1 MLTSVSPS
9 PVLNT
14 PLLIALVTLKGYQEW
29 EKRKKAIYVEDLAE
43 YLVQLKTNGVNI
55 SSINISGSPGE
66 YWSEDIAEFVSE
78 GIVFGYLTHRSP
90 IEFAPR
96 CRSVCTNAIKG
107 YTTEDEEIK
116 PELKKAAQ
124 ILELDDFPLPE

>member
-1 MLTSVSPS
+1 MVTSVSPT

-29 EKRKKAIYVEDLAE
+29 EKNKKPIFVEDLAE
-43 YLVQLKTNGVNI
+43 YLVELKTKGVDI
-55 SSINISGSPGE
+55 SSINISGTPGE

-96 CRSVCTNAIKG
+96 CRRVCANAIKG
-107 YTTEDEEIK
+107 YTAEDEEIK

-124 ILELDDFPLPE
+124 ILGLDNLPLPE